1 MNFQKGWSSWEKGN
15 RVSQRP
21 DSPGNK
27 KTRTNLKKKK
37 RKKKRKTGYLG
48 GCAETDRV

>member
-1 MNFQKGWSSWEKGN
+1 MNFQKGPSSWEKGN

-37 RKKKRKTGYLG
+37 KKRKAGYLG